1 MKSPNDTPFLIK
13 KRSRKAVALTFDDG
27 PNPNTTPVALELLK
41 KYNAKATFFMVGHAV
56 AGNEKYY

>member
-1 MKSPNDTPFLIK
+1 MEHILKVRIQKKYNEYIK

-41 KYNAKATFFMVGHAV
+41 KI
-56 AGNEKYY
+56 